1 MSILPIARN
10 TFKECVRDKVLY
22 NLLLFA
28 ILIIISS
35 LILGTITIGD
45 VKQIIINL
53 GLSTLSVFGTVI
65 AIFIGITLVYKE
77 IDKKTVYSL
86 LAKPVARHEFIL
98 GKYFG
103 LVLTLTVNILV
114 MLMVILAAIIYLRHT
129 IQLQDLQILLAGLLI
144 LVGLMLVVAIA
155 LFFSTFSTP
164 VFSALFTF
172 SLYII
177 GHFNT
182 DIRNYGL
189 MSKSPLARF
198 LSSLCYYSL
207 PNFGNFQIIS
217 RTAHGQ
223 SLDITAYI
231 LSVLYGLAYS
241 AGLLLLSTV
250 IFQRRDF
257 K

>member
-1 MSILPIARN
+1 MTILAIARN

-28 ILIIISS
+28 ILIIASS

-53 GLSTLSVFGTVI
+53 GLSTLSVFGTLI

-77 IDKKTVYSL
+77 IDKKTLYSL
-86 LAKPVARHEFIL
+86 LAKPVTRHEFLL

-103 LVLTLTVNILV
+103 LVMTLAVNISV
-114 MLMVILAAIIYLRHT
+114 MLLVIFAAILYLRHS

-144 LVGLMLVVAIA
+144 HVGLMLVVAIA

-164 VFSALFTF
+164 VFSAVFTF
-172 SLYII
+172 SLYVI
-177 GHFNT
+177 GHFNA
-182 DIRNYGL
+182 DIRHYGL
-189 MSKSPLARF
+189 TSRSSLVRT
-198 LSSLCYYSL
+198 LSSVCYYAL
-207 PNFGNFQIIS
+207 PNFGNFQVIS
-217 RTAHGQ
+217 QAAHGQ
-223 SLDITAYI
+223 YLDVTAF
-231 LSVLYGLAYS
+231 LLTVLYGLAYS
-241 AGLLLLSTV
+241 SGILLLSVV